1 MQEVLRR
8 PVHGD
13 GAPGHGA
20 EVSGGRVPEPGDD
33 IQRHPRAHGRVER
46 DDLAREPQPAIWAG
60 RLRHR
65 LRAAQGRGRG
75 MSAYAALAEFYDEL
89 TRDVPYRAFADY
101 YERLFKEY
109 TIEVGLVLDLC
120 CGTGSLACEMSGR
133 GYEII
138 AADASADMLMCAR
151 DKAWSRGLG
160 KMPLFINQSA
170 QELDLY
176 GTVDAAYS
184 SLDSLSYMPFDDL
197 PEVFGRLRLFVRP
210 GGLLVFDLRT
220 PEFLRS
226 MDGSVSVDET
236 DGVFCLWRG
245 RFDRRVGFR
254 KRIGQGEQ
262 LKIIKLSVFERGLRR
277 FCECLVFNEI
287 F

>member
-1 MQEVLRR
+1 
-8 PVHGD
+8 
-13 GAPGHGA
+13 
-20 EVSGGRVPEPGDD
+20 
-33 IQRHPRAHGRVER
+33 
-46 DDLAREPQPAIWAG
+46 
-60 RLRHR
+60 
-65 LRAAQGRGRG
+65 

-133 GYEII
+133 GYELI

-151 DKAWSRGLG
+151 DKAWSRGLE

-184 SLDSLSYMPFDDL
+184 SLDSLSYVPFGDL

-220 PEFLRS
+220 PEFLRG

-236 DGVFCLWRG
+236 EDVYCVWRG
-245 RFDRRVGFR
+245 RFEDGALYYGMDIFAREDGAWNRYAEEHVEYPHEPERVKLLLEGAGFTDVR
-254 KRIGQGEQ
+254 MRTDGPMGGA
-262 LKIIKLSVFERGLRR
+262 ERVYFTAIRG
-277 FCECLVFNEI
+277 N
-287 F
+287 